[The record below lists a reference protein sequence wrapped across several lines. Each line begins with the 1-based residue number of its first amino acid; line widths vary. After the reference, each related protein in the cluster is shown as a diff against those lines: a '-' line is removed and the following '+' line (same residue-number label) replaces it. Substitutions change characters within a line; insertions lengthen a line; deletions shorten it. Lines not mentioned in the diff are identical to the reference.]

1 MMAILRIVWLTGV
14 LFLFFQGK
22 SRFALGY
29 GAVGCHEVGNDYEL
43 NGHTMRHFLFYQ
55 QCSFQAR

>member
-22 SRFALGY
+22 SEFALGY
-29 GAVGCHEVGNDYEL
+29 GAGGSQEVGNDYKL

-55 QCSFQAR
+55 